1 MRDYLWHFRYAHFL
15 FSPQIKWLRYPGWTA
30 VYNLSDCVSARV
42 SFPVVMLLRSQI
54 AATTLMLLCYN
65 YWLSWLGKM
74 AKTMKITSK
83 LVETEI
89 SLSKQK
95 AVQTVLEFKLI
106 VKIAVFSVSV
116 CVVCVW
122 CACVCVCVVFCSLWT
137 DSRLTVMTCL
147 GDLWQESDST
157 SPPLPQRPI

>member
-1 MRDYLWHFRYAHFL
+1 
-15 FSPQIKWLRYPGWTA
+15 
-30 VYNLSDCVSARV
+30 
-42 SFPVVMLLRSQI
+42 
-54 AATTLMLLCYN
+54 
-65 YWLSWLGKM
+65 
-74 AKTMKITSK
+74 MKITSK

-122 CACVCVCVVFCSLWT
+122 CACVCVCVVFCSL
-137 DSRLTVMTCL
+137 
-147 GDLWQESDST
+147 
-157 SPPLPQRPI
+157 